1 MIAVII
7 LISLSLINL
16 GMDISEHG
24 KVVTKEKN
32 AWVTLLSMI
41 VVFILYYYAFK

>member
-1 MIAVII
+1 MIAFII
-7 LISLSLINL
+7 LIALNLINL

-24 KVVTKEKN
+24 KFITKEKN
-32 AWVTLLSMI
+32 AWVSLISMI